1 MSGSNSRRRNVP
13 SLGVPSAAS
22 ERLPRL
28 PDPAL
33 TLTSKRPLG
42 ADGGVSRLRL
52 EPPRGPARAAPC
64 PAPRRLPAR
73 CPLLGD
79 LEAALARRPPRGF
92 PRPFCSSQLS
102 GLVRSAAA
110 GPLAWP
116 FCSKSFSYS
125 RRSDAHV
132 YS

>member
-42 ADGGVSRLRL
+42 ADGGSSHRAGPQGLPPAPLRGAC
-52 EPPRGPARAAPC
+52 PRAALFWVTSKQPW
-64 PAPRRLPAR
+64 PA
-73 CPLLGD
+73 
-79 LEAALARRPPRGF
+79 ARRPPRGF